1 MRLYNPLLLKQRSAE
16 IQTDFQIEGYYQL
29 ELREENIV
37 TLYYVNRETLLI
49 DKVKGTLS
57 LGGMSMSFLTQ
68 YFDYKAVEGVML
80 AHKEVKFAGEVN
92 TAELIL
98 TNTQF
103 GQ

>member
-1 MRLYNPLLLKQRSAE
+1 
-16 IQTDFQIEGYYQL
+16 
-29 ELREENIV
+29 
-37 TLYYVNRETLLI
+37 
-49 DKVKGTLS
+49 
-57 LGGMSMSFLTQ
+57 MSFLTQ